1 MLRGDFLIEESM
13 SLGCCVAMSTL
24 LDLSDHQFLNIA
36 SENTGLG
43 EPFSKSFSMFR
54 CSHLSIKSDFKT
66 FSGYLDLITFSGL
79 PT

>member
-24 LDLSDHQFLNIA
+24 LDLSDYQFLNIA

-43 EPFSKSFSMFR
+43 
-54 CSHLSIKSDFKT
+54 
-66 FSGYLDLITFSGL
+66 
-79 PT
+79 